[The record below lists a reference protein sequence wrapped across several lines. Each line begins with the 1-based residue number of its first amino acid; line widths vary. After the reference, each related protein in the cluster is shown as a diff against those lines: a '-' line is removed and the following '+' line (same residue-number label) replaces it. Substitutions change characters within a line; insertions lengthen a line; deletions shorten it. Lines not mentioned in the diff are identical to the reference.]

1 MRSMTRREALY
12 AGTTS
17 LVFLA
22 GCAGSEES
30 RSSAPRS
37 NAEPIDYEFER
48 VRSETEPEIFRVGDR
63 VDSTLSER
71 QLRQQYE
78 FIARES
84 DFEDVEFASTESG
97 DQLDGFARAT
107 DFETESLFLYSTRVT
122 ECHAV
127 SLQSV
132 TVDEADGDP
141 NLDFCRSVRSAE
153 VSCSETVTHTVG
165 YAVRL
170 PIDGR
175 DITGSG
181 TGMSHECSPRPDPS
195 IFDTT
200 VTVRTEGGE

>member
-1 MRSMTRREALY
+1 MRSLTRREALS
-12 AGTTS
+12 AGATS

-22 GCAGSEES
+22 GCAGSEQS
-30 RSSAPRS
+30 SSSAPRS
-37 NAEPIDYEFER
+37 NAEPIEYEFER
-48 VRSETEPEIFRVGDR
+48 VRSGTEPEIFRVGER

-97 DQLDGFARAT
+97 EQLDTFSRAT
-107 DFETESLFLYSTRVT
+107 DFESESLFLYSTRVT

-141 NLDFCRSVRSAE
+141 NLEFCQSVRSAE

-181 TGMSHECSPRPDPS
+181 TGMSYGCSSRPEPS
-195 IFDTT
+195 TFEPT